1 MYPFNIQQRDEIV
14 KVIIDAFGDDRIKNE
29 IAKRVRV
36 EMDNQRAKTNTA
48 TKEYHQSYESLT
60 SGNVN
65 LQLRMMSSGYDMY
78 GRTILG
84 GLKEANNNNI
94 YQKMK
99 NRIRYGKAAQNGYD
113 NNGKRKIF

>member
-36 EMDNQRAKTNTA
+36 EIDSERKKYNGTV
-48 TKEYHQSYESLT
+48 QSYDSLT

-65 LQLRMMSSGYDMY
+65 MQAKMAASGYDVY
-78 GRTILG
+78 GKTIISG
-84 GLKEANNNNI
+84 NSNANNNNT
-94 YQKMK
+94 YKRMK
-99 NRIRYGKAAQNGYD
+99 NKIKYGKSPENGYQ
-113 NNGKRKIF
+113 NRGGFTIT